1 MNRTEACGVSSK
13 VNLGKALGKLEVL
26 DPEDEDYT
34 KTNKSS
40 PLKFNSQSAEF
51 ATKGPVSLQN
61 GKLQVLGPE
70 EEVVTPPCDAASR
83 PGSAAG
89 RQGSDGRKGYIPTKQ
104 IPLCTVKPVALSCNV
119 PENSGTPSI
128 QTDKSEEGQM
138 QKTSPT
144 PTNPD
149 EKGTTG
155 PQSLTIHNDF
165 KGCLEESSDE
175 DESDDDGRA
184 PMELLAEF
192 ISAVMEE
199 DYEVAHKLCQMI
211 LLYEPDNPEAK
222 EFSPL
227 IEEMLKI
234 ELGQSTDDEDSDDSD
249 EETDEDTCGDEDEDD
264 DEESHCTAKNTS

>member
-70 EEVVTPPCDAASR
+70 EEVVTPPCDAAS
-83 PGSAAG
+83 
-89 RQGSDGRKGYIPTKQ
+89 
-104 IPLCTVKPVALSCNV
+104 SCNV